1 MTVCYASKIAKKPE
15 NIGLLRLLR
24 LLRLKQALPG
34 EDLRVPAL
42 HSAFDEGGCPEP
54 RMLSGLASDLCLRG
68 APVLGRSKR
77 RSNAQLTSLTDDLT
91 DATCEKPNV
100 YEGPNGLTDKNN
112 CIPPPPPCRAQT
124 RHYPRLH
131 NPQKP
136 ASTRIIFSR
145 SGCDSLR

>member
-24 LLRLKQALPG
+24 LLRLKTPCRGRIFALNPWPLG
-34 EDLRVPAL
+34 
-42 HSAFDEGGCPEP
+42 
-54 RMLSGLASDLCLRG
+54 SDLWLRG

-112 CIPPPPPCRAQT
+112 CIPPHPPAGAQT
-124 RHYPRLH
+124 VIILSATTHK
-131 NPQKP
+131 NPHLP
-136 ASTRIIFSR
+136 ASTRIISSR
-145 SGCDSLR
+145 SGWDSLR